1 MTNEKTKSSAYN
13 FINNVL
19 NGTAI
24 AIVVALI
31 PNAVLKAALTALQ
44 SNYPAIKPYL
54 VDYLNIITIFQFF
67 IPVMAGF
74 LIAHQFNMKP
84 MQMIAVGGATFIGSG
99 AWKAV
104 EATIG
109 DKTGQIFQLA
119 GTGDLINAMVTAALA
134 VAIIQLVG
142 HHFGA
147 LEIIFLPIVVGS
159 GVGLLGYKLLPYVK
173 QVTDTIGH
181 VIETF
186 VQYQPFVMSILI
198 CMSFAIL
205 ILTPISTVA
214 IGLAISLTGLS
225 AGAASMGVGTTA
237 LYLVWA
243 THKKNKPG
251 VPTAIALG
259 AMKMMMPNYLT
270 HPIMSAGLLLS
281 SAITAVLVPVFNL
294 TGTPQTS
301 GFGLVGLVGPIASL
315 PSLGNNFL
323 LMLLIWVAV
332 PAVVTFL
339 VHFLFTKVLKLY
351 DEEIFVFKGS
361 N

>member
-134 VAIIQLVG
+134 VAVIQLVG

-147 LEIIFLPIVVGS
+147 LEIILLPIVVGS

-214 IGLAISLTGLS
+214 IGLAI
-225 AGAASMGVGTTA
+225 
-237 LYLVWA
+237 
-243 THKKNKPG
+243 P
-251 VPTAIALG
+251 
-259 AMKMMMPNYLT
+259 
-270 HPIMSAGLLLS
+270 
-281 SAITAVLVPVFNL
+281 
-294 TGTPQTS
+294 
-301 GFGLVGLVGPIASL
+301 
-315 PSLGNNFL
+315 
-323 LMLLIWVAV
+323 
-332 PAVVTFL
+332 
-339 VHFLFTKVLKLY
+339 
-351 DEEIFVFKGS
+351 
-361 N
+361 

>member
-134 VAIIQLVG
+134 VAVIQLVG

-147 LEIIFLPIVVGS
+147 LEIILLPIVVGS

-198 CMSFAIL
+198 CMSFAI
-205 ILTPISTVA
+205 
-214 IGLAISLTGLS
+214 
-225 AGAASMGVGTTA
+225 
-237 LYLVWA
+237 
-243 THKKNKPG
+243 
-251 VPTAIALG
+251 
-259 AMKMMMPNYLT
+259 
-270 HPIMSAGLLLS
+270 
-281 SAITAVLVPVFNL
+281 
-294 TGTPQTS
+294 
-301 GFGLVGLVGPIASL
+301 
-315 PSLGNNFL
+315 
-323 LMLLIWVAV
+323 
-332 PAVVTFL
+332 
-339 VHFLFTKVLKLY
+339 
-351 DEEIFVFKGS
+351 
-361 N
+361 

>member
-109 DKTGQIFQLA
+109 D
-119 GTGDLINAMVTAALA
+119 
-134 VAIIQLVG
+134 
-142 HHFGA
+142 
-147 LEIIFLPIVVGS
+147 
-159 GVGLLGYKLLPYVK
+159 
-173 QVTDTIGH
+173 
-181 VIETF
+181 
-186 VQYQPFVMSILI
+186 
-198 CMSFAIL
+198 
-205 ILTPISTVA
+205 
-214 IGLAISLTGLS
+214 
-225 AGAASMGVGTTA
+225 
-237 LYLVWA
+237 
-243 THKKNKPG
+243 
-251 VPTAIALG
+251 
-259 AMKMMMPNYLT
+259 
-270 HPIMSAGLLLS
+270 
-281 SAITAVLVPVFNL
+281 
-294 TGTPQTS
+294 
-301 GFGLVGLVGPIASL
+301 
-315 PSLGNNFL
+315 
-323 LMLLIWVAV
+323 
-332 PAVVTFL
+332 
-339 VHFLFTKVLKLY
+339 
-351 DEEIFVFKGS
+351 
-361 N
+361 